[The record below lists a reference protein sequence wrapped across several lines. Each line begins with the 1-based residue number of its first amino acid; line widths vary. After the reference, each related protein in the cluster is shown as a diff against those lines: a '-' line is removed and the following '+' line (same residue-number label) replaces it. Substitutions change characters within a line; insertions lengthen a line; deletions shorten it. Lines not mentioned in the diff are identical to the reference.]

1 MNALQEQ
8 DVVEGFFLLRRKAQA
23 LENHLTDM
31 QVFLYFLNYF
41 SSERLE
47 RNYQDL
53 ENQVIDVRSILNHFF
68 LERLKRNE
76 QALDLQHQN
85 RLPQSTNGERL

>member
-8 DVVEGFFLLRRKAQA
+8 DVVEGVFLLRRKAQA

-76 QALDLQHQN
+76 QALDLQDQN
-85 RLPQSTNGERL
+85 RLS